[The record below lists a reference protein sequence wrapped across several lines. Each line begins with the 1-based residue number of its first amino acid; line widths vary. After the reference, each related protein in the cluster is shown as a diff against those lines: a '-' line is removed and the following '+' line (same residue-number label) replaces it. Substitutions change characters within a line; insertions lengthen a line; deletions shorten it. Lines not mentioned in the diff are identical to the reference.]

1 MTLPEKMLFTQI
13 AVPKDLANA
22 LLKALQESGSFQPEG
37 MHKAGPEVWGWIRDW
52 VNRVDELNGLVERFE
67 SMLKEPL
74 LVRIGDLELDAGRL
88 EEWCVRLLRRLRE
101 DVGRTGNVK
110 ERAEAL
116 RSDLLSKEELLKDV
130 EVLAGCEEL
139 AREPLVNLSFEG
151 DALRAAT
158 LMIGKDGLTEAGE
171 VLSKLK
177 RYEDA
182 IVRVVL
188 PKEGREAA
196 VVIAGVRW
204 RVEPAIEALKRIG
217 AREVKLPRSRD
228 TLSSFLTKL
237 RGEVE
242 ELRGRVKEL
251 EDEFIKAVKVV
262 GKDVAIAKVVVR
274 ALRERLSAA
283 LNAYRGNYLMVI
295 EGWVPASRFAWL
307 KSNLTSRLKNVFVR
321 EVKTDREPPTK
332 MRNPRAFRIYEMITK
347 IYGVPNHREFDPTPI
362 ITYSLTIF
370 FGLMFADVVYGTIM
384 LIIVN
389 WLLEKTGFVDNPYS
403 EGYRTFKKLFTCL
416 AASSIFFGFLSNS
429 FAGYSIVFRNGSISF
444 EAVSGPRQPAILP
457 LMNPMF
463 FIALAL
469 LIGLTHVN
477 IAHALALAKALRLKD
492 RGETVS
498 KIGFFIAEL
507 FGIPYILHQYIHT
520 PLPPPFSAI
529 APYLIYGAIGG
540 VGILT
545 AGKFITYRGLG
556 AIFWLFDITGL
567 LGDVMSYTRLAGIGL
582 ATSLLAQNFN
592 SLAIGMGS
600 GIAGAAHITGLLGL
614 VLGGIISFLAMVFA
628 NMLNIAFGIIGA
640 FVHSLRLC
648 FVEFLPKFYDG
659 DGREF
664 RPMRIKVE
672 KAVLLGGSPISM

>member
-1 MTLPEKMLFTQI
+1 MLFAQI
-13 AVPKDLANA
+13 AVPKELANP
-22 LLKALQESGSFQPEG
+22 LLKALQKSESFQPESVR
-37 MHKAGPEVWGWIRDW
+37 KAGPEVWEWLKEW
-52 VNRVDELNGLVERFE
+52 VDRVNELERLVEKFE

-74 LVRIGDLELDAGRL
+74 LVRIGDVELDAGRL
-88 EEWCVRLLRRLRE
+88 EEWCERLLRRLRE
-101 DVGRTGNVK
+101 DVSRAGNVR
-110 ERAEAL
+110 ERVESL

-130 EVLAGCEEL
+130 EVLAGCEAL
-139 AREPLVNLSFEG
+139 ANEPLTNLSFEG
-151 DALRAAT
+151 EALRAAT
-158 LMIGKDGLTEAGE
+158 LMIDKEELPEAE
-171 VLSKLK
+171 EALRRLK
-177 RYEDA
+177 EREDA
-182 IVRVVL
+182 IVRVVV
-188 PKEGREAA
+188 PREGREAA
-196 VVIAGVRW
+196 IVIAGVRW
-204 RVEPAIEALKRIG
+204 RVDAVIEALKRIG

-228 TLSSFLTKL
+228 TLSSFLKKL
-237 RGEVE
+237 RDDVE
-242 ELRGRVKEL
+242 ALRKRVSEL
-251 EDEFIKAVKVV
+251 EEEFLKTVKGL

-274 ALRERLSAA
+274 ALGERLRAA
-283 LNAYRGNYLMVI
+283 LDAYKGNYLMVL
-295 EGWVPASRFAWL
+295 EGWVPSSKFAWL
-307 KSNLTSRLKNVFVR
+307 KSDLTSRLKSVFIR
-321 EVKTDREPPTK
+321 EIKTDRDPPTK
-332 MRNPRAFRIYEMITK
+332 MRNPRAFRIYEMVTK

-370 FGLMFADVVYGTIM
+370 FGLMFADVMYGTIM

-403 EGYRTFKKLFTCL
+403 EGYKTFKKLFTCL

-429 FAGYSIVFRNGSISF
+429 FAGYSIVFKNGSIAF
-444 EAVSGPRQPAILP
+444 EAISGPKQPALLP

-463 FIALAL
+463 FIGLAL

-477 IAHALALAKALRLKD
+477 IAHALALAKAIRLKD
-492 RGETVS
+492 RGEIVS
-498 KIGFFIAEL
+498 KIGFFIAEF

-520 PLPPPFSAI
+520 PLPPPFSFM

-592 SLAIGMGS
+592 SLAVGMGS
-600 GIAGAAHITGLLGL
+600 GIAGAAHLTGLIGL
-614 VLGGIISFLAMVFA
+614 ILGGIISFLVMIFA

-664 RPMRIKVE
+664 KPMRIRME
-672 KAVLLGGSPISM
+672 EAVLLGGSSISM